1 MERIQSQAARL
12 WQLIFASETAATYQ
26 KALGLTWDILRESAQ
41 LIWLV
46 LCLVLVLGAWLYD
59 TAVQTGRDLR
69 SWYDQLGQTAEA
81 EDGSVVNST
90 GKALLEAGQT
100 SAGFLL
106 SQAREQLGI
115 APPPKPAKAIA
126 AQKPKAASPEPT
138 PAVPAT
144 TAPATPAAKAAESEA
159 PEADDE

>member
-59 TAVQTGRDLR
+59 TAIQTGRDLR
-69 SWYDQLGQTAEA
+69 NWYDQLGQTADA

-115 APPPKPAKAIA
+115 DPPPKPPKAIA
-126 AQKPKAASPEPT
+126 AQQTKAAP
-138 PAVPAT
+138 PAAPAAPAT
-144 TAPATPAAKAAESEA
+144 TTSAAPAKAEAPESEA
-159 PEADDE
+159 PEDDDE

>member
-1 MERIQSQAARL
+1 MERIQSQATRL

-69 SWYDQLGQTAEA
+69 NWYDQLGQTADA

-115 APPPKPAKAIA
+115 EPPPKPVKAIA
-126 AQKPKAASPEPT
+126 AQKPKATAAAPAPT
-138 PAVPAT
+138 APAAPAT
-144 TAPATPAAKAAESEA
+144 TPPAKASESEA
-159 PEADDE
+159 PETDDE